1 MNTVTLI
8 PIVPATVNGQA
19 SQMVDARVLHAFLES
34 GQDYSTWIKNRI
46 SRYGFEAN
54 VDYLLHKIMEQVP
67 LQGSWRSTER
77 LEHFLTLDMAK
88 ELAMVER
95 TAKGR
100 QARRYFLDCERQL
113 RQLHCSL
120 APNLTQQPRAIGRGQ
135 RQAINRQAW
144 ADVSAQAQAAFHAR
158 REALVREYL
167 EPQGPRYSMAPRHM
181 VPAWAR

>member
-1 MNTVTLI
+1 MNTVTMI
-8 PIVPATVNGQA
+8 PIVPTTINGQA
-19 SQMVDARVLHAFLES
+19 SQMVDARLLHAFLQS
-34 GQDYSTWIKNRI
+34 RQDYSTWIKSRI
-46 SRYGFEAN
+46 AKYSFELD
-54 VDYLLHKIMEQVP
+54 VDYLLHKFVEQVP
-67 LQGSWRSTER
+67 HQGGLRTTER
-77 LEHFLTLDMAK
+77 FEYFLTIDMAK

-113 RQLHCSL
+113 RQL
-120 APNLTQQPRAIGRGQ
+120 QQSVLVKLPHQSRAISRGQ

-167 EPQGPRYSMAPRHM
+167 EPPKQKYSI
-181 VPAWAR
+181 VPLHFVPEWAR